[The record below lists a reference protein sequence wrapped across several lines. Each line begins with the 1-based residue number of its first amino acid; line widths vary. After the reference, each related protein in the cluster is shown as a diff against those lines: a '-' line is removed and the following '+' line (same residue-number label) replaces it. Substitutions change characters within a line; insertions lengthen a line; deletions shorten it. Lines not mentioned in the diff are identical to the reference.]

1 MEEASS
7 FSRLLLDGVFGDKDL
22 TIWKLV
28 SKFLEAGNPT
38 ASLFTETEDGD
49 ALCIVFAR
57 GERAREV
64 HRIVEGEP
72 EERPGPEGEEGP
84 PDE

>member
-1 MEEASS
+1 MEEVSS
-7 FSRLLLDGVFGDKDL
+7 FSKLLLDGVFGDKDL
-22 TIWKLV
+22 TIRQLV
-28 SKFLEAGNPT
+28 SKFLKAGNPT

-64 HRIVEGEP
+64 NRVVGVKP
-72 EERPGPEGEEGP
+72 EERPDPEDEEEP
-84 PDE
+84 PRK